1 MANVRGHYRKNGSY
15 VRPHT
20 RRNRPGSASP
30 RPAIPRQRS
39 APGATTNVRGHYR
52 NGSYV
57 RPHTRRIS
65 GPVVVAAGGGGLLL
79 LIVVLLALFGGSGEA
94 PAGTSPSPL
103 ASTTGA
109 PR

>member
-20 RRNRPGSASP
+20 RRARGASASP
-30 RPAIPRQRS
+30 RPTVPGPRTV
-39 APGATTNVRGHYR
+39 PGATTSVRGHYR

-57 RPHTRRIS
+57 RPHHRRIS
-65 GPVVVAAGGGGLLL
+65 GPVVVAAGGGGLVILVL
-79 LIVVLLALFGGSGEA
+79 VLLALFGGGSGQVS
-94 PAGTSPSPL
+94 PGTSPTP
-103 ASTTGA
+103 ASGV